1 MSVIIDLLPPDSVAS
16 DSSSSIYR
24 RRRAVSDVEGRWDSK
39 FVGDGVSS
47 TNVMVGAVVV
57 LISVLFSVPC
67 RGVSGGVGA

>member
-1 MSVIIDLLPPDSVAS
+1 M
-16 DSSSSIYR
+16 
-24 RRRAVSDVEGRWDSK
+24 SDVEGRWDSK